1 MHKMHSRKKAKRVS
15 IKVSQRMQKR
25 VSKRMQKRMSK
36 RRRMDL
42 DGGDYC
48 GDRSYSD
55 WWAGKSCDQV
65 HHEKTMDTIN
75 RAKEVL
81 GARSTPPV

>member
-1 MHKMHSRKKAKRVS
+1 MHKMRSRKKAK
-15 IKVSQRMQKR
+15 KVSKK
-25 VSKRMQKRMSK
+25 VSKRMSKRMSK

-75 RAKEVL
+75 RAKELL
-81 GARSTPPV
+81 GARSTPPA